1 MNGKWRHKYE
11 RVTLCALLVFRFKTE
26 DTRKRSPPLP
36 LFLRRLTTHVFV
48 CSSNATRQQQRATTK
63 ERTGFLGRKRRKV
76 FIRQRR
82 INRTQRANQHE
93 NVHVAFHFE
102 RINRGDFRRDRL
114 DRVRLVLRDDFGRRW
129 SHRRVSVQKRTETIR
144 RGVGRK
150 RDIRTRVQRRVR
162 EFYLVL
168 DVVL

>member
-1 MNGKWRHKYE
+1 M
-11 RVTLCALLVFRFKTE
+11 
-26 DTRKRSPPLP
+26 
-36 LFLRRLTTHVFV
+36 
-48 CSSNATRQQQRATTK
+48 TRQRAPPPPAKTVSSHNSDNNACLRPLVKHHATTTTPTRINNTTK
-63 ERTGFLGRKRRKV
+63 FGRKRRKV

>member
-1 MNGKWRHKYE
+1 M
-11 RVTLCALLVFRFKTE
+11 LL
-26 DTRKRSPPLP
+26 LLL
-36 LFLRRLTTHVFV
+36 LFLRNHPTTHVFV
-48 CSSNATRQQQRATTK
+48 CSSNTTQQQQRATTTTK
-63 ERTGFLGRKRRKV
+63 EQQINFGRKRRKV

-82 INRTQRANQHE
+82 INRTQRANQLE
-93 NVHVAFHFE
+93 NVHLAFHFE

-150 RDIRTRVQRRVR
+150 RDIRARVQRRVR

>member
-1 MNGKWRHKYE
+1 MTRHE
-11 RVTLCALLVFRFKTE
+11 LL
-26 DTRKRSPPLP
+26 LLL
-36 LFLRRLTTHVFV
+36 LFLRTTLTT
-48 CSSNATRQQQRATTK
+48 CMSSSARQTTSRNDNNTNAHKQQTTK
-63 ERTGFLGRKRRKV
+63 FGRKRRKV

-82 INRTQRANQHE
+82 INRTQRANQRE
-93 NVHVAFHFE
+93 NVHVAFDFE